1 MRLCLDDDNDEEDEE
16 AEETDEHVH
25 AETYWIY
32 TVKKNKVYV
41 QQQGIVQWQRLI
53 FQKQQKYSSI
63 YSSQS
68 NN

>member
-32 TVKKNKVYV
+32 KEK
-41 QQQGIVQWQRLI
+41 
-53 FQKQQKYSSI
+53 
-63 YSSQS
+63 
-68 NN
+68 